1 MSATGRVANPPS
13 LRLRVHK
20 GRREAPGVDPRV
32 DTLLGMVMALTS
44 EIAVLR
50 DRLDAHER
58 LNAGQQPITP
68 EAVDDYLPDEAA
80 QKARAA
86 LRTRLIEKVCRPL
99 LAADNAAADNA
110 DDDDEANVDD
120 AATVR
125 QGHDA

>member
-1 MSATGRVANPPS
+1 MSATTRPGHAPP
-13 LRLRVHK
+13 LRHRVHK

-44 EIAVLR
+44 EVSILR

-58 LNAGQQPITP
+58 LNAGKQPVTP
-68 EAVDDYLPDEAA
+68 EAVDDFVPDEAA

-99 LAADNAAADNA
+99 LAADNAAAE
-110 DDDDEANVDD
+110 DEGEEDEDGKALKGH
-120 AATVR
+120 AA
-125 QGHDA
+125 